1 MNIMKKKKVV
11 CVFLI
16 LICSVLAIII
26 FCHYKYK
33 NEPETEIRVIS
44 QRHGVLTGAYE
55 YDGELYRSTSNGIYK
70 YVENSENVEVI
81 KVDSE
86 FFNFTISNEKIYIV
100 SLESKNA
107 FLSIYSMSG
116 KLLDKQG
123 LPVEYLSCVG
133 VVDNYLIGKIKT
145 NSEDSVYKAFDIENE
160 LLEVEIS
167 LTECIDYSKAH
178 YSYGEEYISAAL
190 DDKSFFI
197 CNNSFIKSSSE
208 EYLAANEKYLAYTYG
223 IVEPTIDYIDT
234 TTGESKSI
242 PYHKLNRISKIV
254 LTTLKGDNFAIASTY
269 FDNPDKMLS
278 AYFDT
283 DLIKYHRYD
292 SYAVIDLKNGGIFK
306 KHKFKKHERIIFIDD
321 EKIVTYK
328 DGKVITY
335 STDDFSKI
343 NEQKYSGIVNDEKY
357 ILYVGNSTVFVLDHA
372 AETLLDT
379 ISVN

>member
-1 MNIMKKKKVV
+1 MKKKKVV
-11 CVFLI
+11 CIFLI
-16 LICSVLAIII
+16 LICSVLGIII
-26 FCHYKYK
+26 YCHSKDK
-33 NEPETEIRVIS
+33 NESETEIRVIS

-70 YVENSENVEVI
+70 YVENSEKVEVI

-100 SLESKNA
+100 SSESKNA

-160 LLEVEIS
+160 LSEVEIS
-167 LTECIDYSKAH
+167 LIECIDYSKTH

-190 DDKSFFI
+190 DDKSYFI
-197 CNNSFIKSSSE
+197 CNNGYIKSSSE

-223 IVEPTIDYIDT
+223 IVEPSINYIDT
-234 TTGESKSI
+234 TTGENKNI
-242 PYHKLNRISKIV
+242 PYYKLNRISKII
-254 LTTLKGDNFAIASTY
+254 LTNLKDDNLTIASTDY
-269 FDNPDKMLS
+269 KNPDRYPRS
-278 AYFDT
+278 HFDT
-283 DLIKYHRYD
+283 DLIKYHWAD
-292 SYAVIDLKNGGIFK
+292 SYSVIDLKSGKVLK

-343 NEQKYSGIVNDEKY
+343 NEQKYSGIVNGEKY
-357 ILYVGNSTVFVLDHA
+357 FLYVGDSTVFVLDHA
-372 AETLLDT
+372 AETLLDK
-379 ISVN
+379 IPIK

>member
-1 MNIMKKKKVV
+1 MKKKKAV
-11 CVFLI
+11 CIFLI

-26 FCHYKYK
+26 SCHYKYK

-44 QRHGVLTGAYE
+44 QRHSMLYGAYE

-70 YVENSENVEVI
+70 YVENSEKVEVI

-100 SLESKNA
+100 SSESKNA

-160 LLEVEIS
+160 LSEVEIS
-167 LTECIDYSKAH
+167 LIECIDYSKTH

-190 DDKSFFI
+190 DDKSYFI
-197 CNNSFIKSSSE
+197 CNNGYIKSSSE

-223 IVEPTIDYIDT
+223 IVEPSINYIDT
-234 TTGESKSI
+234 TTGENKNI
-242 PYHKLNRISKIV
+242 PYYKLNRISKII
-254 LTTLKGDNFAIASTY
+254 LTNLKDDNLTIASTDY
-269 FDNPDKMLS
+269 KNPDRYPRS
-278 AYFDT
+278 HFDT
-283 DLIKYHRYD
+283 DLIKYHWAD
-292 SYAVIDLKNGGIFK
+292 SYSVIDLKSGKVLK

-343 NEQKYSGIVNDEKY
+343 NEQKYSCIVNDEKY

-379 ISVN
+379 IPIN